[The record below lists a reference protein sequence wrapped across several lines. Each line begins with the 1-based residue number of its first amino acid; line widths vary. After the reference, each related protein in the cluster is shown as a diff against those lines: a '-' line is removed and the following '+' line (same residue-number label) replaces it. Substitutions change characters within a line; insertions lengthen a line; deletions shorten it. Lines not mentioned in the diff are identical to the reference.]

1 MTLRV
6 AETTRGGMIM
16 TSDDKDVSAVR
27 DVMER
32 YVDATFR
39 ADVDVLRSIFHPG
52 ASMSGY
58 LGDDLLVGTP
68 EPLLADIGSR
78 PSMAESGAPYKAD
91 ISAIDVSGR
100 AATATLTESGFFG
113 VMRFVN
119 YFHLLNVDGDW
130 KIISKTFASPPLDR

>member
-1 MTLRV
+1 MT
-6 AETTRGGMIM
+6 T
-16 TSDDKDVSAVR
+16 DDKDVSAVR
-27 DVMER
+27 EIMER
-32 YVDATFR
+32 YVDAAFR
-39 ADVDVLRSIFHPG
+39 ADVDVLRSVFHPG

-68 EPLLADIGSR
+68 EPFLVDVGSR
-78 PSMAESGAPYKAD
+78 APMSESGAPYEAD

-119 YFHLLNVDGDW
+119 YFHLLKVGDDW
-130 KIISKTFASPPLDR
+130 KIISKTFASL